1 MSVLWAG
8 TSIFPYVSISGA
20 IVTLGALC
28 AGFSLYLV
36 VRAASDKEMMMMPPT
51 TTAQILKA
59 IFALAGLGL
68 ILVCIQSNKMG
79 IQPIDLLIYEGKF
92 QHKQWLDK
100 ARSSTNLVEAVENYK
115 ARYHQHPPP

>member
-8 TSIFPYVSISGA
+8 TSIFPYVSIFGA
-20 IVTLGALC
+20 IATLAALC

-36 VRAASDKEMMMMPPT
+36 VRAASEKEMMMAPT
-51 TTAQILKA
+51 TTAQMLKA

-68 ILVCIQSNKMG
+68 ILVCIQTNKMG

-92 QHKQWLDK
+92 QHKEWLDK